1 MPALIDLTG
10 LKFNRLTVIGRHPA
24 KKRQAYWSCKCDCG
38 SITKAGGFELKTGI
52 IKSCGCFN
60 REAASEYRRSHGMT
74 QTAIYKVWTGI
85 KQRCTNPNNIGWKNY
100 GGRGILI
107 CDKWLDFGG
116 FLNDMGGSYSPGL
129 SIERIDNNGPYCKS
143 NCKWAT
149 INEQAYNKRSTRY
162 IQCGGIEMLAKDWAE
177 VMGVTPHLIFS
188 RLSSGWSEDR
198 AIRQPKRK

>member
-1 MPALIDLTG
+1 MPKLVDLTG
-10 LKFNRLTVIGRHPA
+10 LKFNRLTVIGRHPI
-24 KKRQAYWSCKCDCG
+24 KRRQAWWECRCDCG
-38 SITKAGGFELKTGI
+38 TITKVGSFELKTGM

-60 REAASEYRRSHGMT
+60 RESESKHPDGHRMSKT
-74 QTAIYKVWTGI
+74 KIYQVWEGI
-85 KQRCTNPNNIGWKNY
+85 KQRCTNPKSYAWGKY
-100 GGRGILI
+100 GGRGIKL
-107 CDKWLDFGG
+107 CNEWMDFDA
-116 FLNDMGGSYSPGL
+116 FYRDMGSTYKTVL

-198 AIRQPKRK
+198 AIRQPKMK